1 MPPPGGFEAVKYKR
15 NLPFRGP
22 SGLVILGAV
31 TAVCTYGFYRVGK
44 GNLERR
50 IRPPE
55 ALSAT
60 AARRIRTVVPEW
72 ATTTDLDFEM
82 RWSSMCPRVCV
93 ELQRE
98 KVWSRIHLVPL
109 LLAEGDRDA
118 YRRQQAALERE
129 KEIMKD
135 VKGWE
140 VSNLSGPLTDA
151 YQREKLMMN

>member
-31 TAVCTYGFYRVGK
+31 TAVCAYGFYRVGK
-44 GNLERR
+44 GNLEKR
-50 IRPPE
+50 
-55 ALSAT
+55 
-60 AARRIRTVVPEW
+60 
-72 ATTTDLDFEM
+72 
-82 RWSSMCPRVCV
+82 

-109 LLAEGDRDA
+109 LLAEGDRDT

-140 VSNLSGPLTDA
+140 PGKSVYNNARYRAAESIVVL
-151 YQREKLMMN
+151 